1 MIYKKEANF
10 PYPLLTNTSDSYE
23 QCQFTLDIDLQENTE
38 HYHFNVKSEIES
50 PFIKKLIQ
58 SKQAK
63 LILVIQSKDN
73 KFYDVKLNEDQ
84 IIIPKT
90 RLSLSKRTTLQLF
103 IQAVDD
109 VNFAANEDL
118 ASFYDDIKEG
128 ITVPKHSVLG
138 FSNCVIF
145 DGSTNKP
152 FDLFEKKLNP
162 HLKSEI
168 AIDLGSETIIINY
181 KSDELQFNDSSMSG
195 ILNNPYVYMGL
206 LKALYRF
213 IIKYGEDD
221 QVYLDDI
228 EYPEDGLDF
237 KLYNLMK
244 SKMITELNTENIDEV
259 ISKISDKILNK
270 FTSAVRGLY
279 KNED

>member
-23 QCQFTLDIDLQENTE
+23 QCQFTLDINLQENTE
-38 HYHFNVKSEIES
+38 HYHFNVTSEIES

-73 KFYDVKLNEDQ
+73 KFYDVKLNQDQ

-103 IQAVDD
+103 IQAVED
-109 VNFAANEDL
+109 VNFAANDDL

-138 FSNCVIF
+138 LSNCVIF

-206 LKALYRF
+206 QKALYRF